1 MGIMGSFINKT
12 IVFFVCL
19 FLLSRCFPS
28 FRPQKKV
35 RCRINVKNGTF
46 VLVDYV
52 GTLDRDFPSEVYFVR
67 DKDSVLVHKGYR
79 TKNMSV
85 KDNTLIIYLKGE
97 VLYHRCKINDYS
109 IMTSLYN

>member
-1 MGIMGSFINKT
+1 M
-12 IVFFVCL
+12 
-19 FLLSRCFPS
+19 
-28 FRPQKKV
+28 
-35 RCRINVKNGTF
+35 
-46 VLVDYV
+46 VDYV

-85 KDNTLIIYLKGE
+85 KDNTLSIYLKGE